1 MCILKTEHL
10 IRNYTMTG
18 ASAQTS
24 TIHVLKDIDFEVEKG
39 EFVAIMG
46 KSGCGKSTFLKL
58 LGMIERPTAGAIYFD
73 GMDTEELWK
82 DELADIRR
90 RRIGFVFQDFYLLDS
105 LNVRDNILLPMI
117 LDKANS
123 QVMKDKVAELAG
135 RFGIDHLLLK
145 APYELSGGEK
155 QRAAICRALIN
166 DPELILADEPTGN
179 LDSRSGQ
186 IVMDALKE
194 INEDMHKTIIM
205 VTHDAV
211 AASYA
216 DRAIVFADGRIV
228 ADETGPTA
236 ERMNQLLMQERERAT
251 RQSLTPTGPQS
262 PHAGAGV
269 PLPPRDARNTR
280 TGAHAATAGRHRR

>member
-18 ASAQTS
+18 ASAHTS
-24 TIHVLKDIDFEVEKG
+24 TIHVLKDIDFEVKKG

-117 LDKANS
+117 LDKADS

-205 VTHDAV
+205 VTHDPYF
-211 AASYA
+211 ASLSKRVVLLKDGKILDTLLRQELGEGFYQK
-216 DRAIVFADGRIV
+216 VF
-228 ADETGPTA
+228 EYTTK
-236 ERMNQLLMQERERAT
+236 L
-251 RQSLTPTGPQS
+251 
-262 PHAGAGV
+262 
-269 PLPPRDARNTR
+269 
-280 TGAHAATAGRHRR
+280 

>member
-18 ASAQTS
+18 ASQETN
-24 TIHVLKDIDFEVEKG
+24 TIHVLKDIDFEVHKG

-58 LGMIERPTAGAIYFD
+58 LGMIERPTAGTIYFD

-105 LNVRDNILLPMI
+105 LCVRDNILLPMI
-117 LDKANS
+117 LDKADS
-123 QVMKDKVAELAG
+123 KVMSEKVVELAA
-135 RFGIDHLLLK
+135 RFGIEKLLSK

-179 LDSRSGQ
+179 LDSKSGQ
-186 IVMDALKE
+186 VVMDALKE

-205 VTHDAV
+205 VTPT
-211 AASYA
+211 
-216 DRAIVFADGRIV
+216 RI
-228 ADETGPTA
+228 
-236 ERMNQLLMQERERAT
+236 
-251 RQSLTPTGPQS
+251 
-262 PHAGAGV
+262 
-269 PLPPRDARNTR
+269 LPA
-280 TGAHAATAGRHRR
+280 